1 MTSTRDQR
9 RNLYEKMVGSAIA
22 GNRFVITKLLGFG
35 GMGAV
40 YEATQT
46 AMNRSVALKLIPT
59 HDETT
64 VRRFEREALTISQL
78 HHPNTVT
85 VFDYGQ
91 AENGFLFLAMELLD
105 GKTLSDVIK
114 ETGPLSPKRAVHI
127 ATQICKSL
135 NEAHRAGIVHRD
147 IKPDNI
153 ILIRVD
159 SDTDFVKVLD
169 FGIAKAVMGEDDVNL
184 TGDGRIIGTPRY
196 MSPEQILGEPVDHR
210 SDVYSLGCILF
221 EMLCG
226 APPFQQSTTTALML
240 AHAQETPPSF
250 SQRLAAASLER
261 IPHYLESVVRRAL
274 EKTAIGRQQSVEKLR
289 LELEEALASAP
300 NASVS
305 QSSISQASI
314 SQSSVSQSAIS
325 HSSMSSQSL
334 SSLSSQS
341 DMFQRAPSTQSAP
354 IPVQPFLTNT
364 GTHAPPKLTAPE
376 AQLSGNKKALMAISL
391 ILLVMAGL
399 LIMGLNREESAGPEV
414 EPMVVGTESQPVQED
429 KNGYVSVKIRSTP
442 SGARIFRDGKDFHRT
457 TPTTLAFKDG
467 EKLDLRFELE
477 GFKPY
482 EAQVVVD
489 ADTQVEVNLEPLAA
503 SNPAEVVEKKVP
515 VQRPAVRTK
524 RPDPEPI
531 RKEPKV
537 EEVEPET
544 RPETK
549 PGVDLLLEEP
559 SKPSVD
565 ILD

>member
-1 MTSTRDQR
+1 MSSTRDQR

-22 GNRFVITKLLGFG
+22 GNRFVITNLLGFG

-78 HHPNTVT
+78 RHPNTVT

-159 SDTDFVKVLD
+159 SDADFVKVLD

-250 SQRLAAASLER
+250 SQRLAAANLER
-261 IPHYLESVVRRAL
+261 IPHYLENVVRKAL
-274 EKTAIGRQQSVEKLR
+274 EKTAIGRQQSVEDLR

-305 QSSISQASI
+305 QSG
-314 SQSSVSQSAIS
+314 IS
-325 HSSMSSQSL
+325 HSSVSSQSL

-354 IPVQPFLTNT
+354 IPVQPFLTST
-364 GTHAPPKLTAPE
+364 GTHSPPKLAEPVDE
-376 AQLSGNKKALMAISL
+376 QLSGNKKALIAISL

-399 LIMGLNREESAGPEV
+399 LIMGLNREKSANFEV
-414 EPMVVGTESQPVQED
+414 EPVVVGESEPVKQD
-429 KNGYVSVKIRSTP
+429 TNGYVSVKIRSTP

-457 TPTTLAFKDG
+457 TPTTLAFKEG
-467 EKLDLRFELE
+467 EKVDFRFELE

-482 EAQVVVD
+482 QAQVVVD
-489 ADTQVEVNLEPLAA
+489 ADTQVEVNLERLAA
-503 SNPAEVVEKKVP
+503 SKPAEVVEKKVP
-515 VQRPAVRTK
+515 VQRPVVRTK
-524 RPDPEPI
+524 RPEPETV
-531 RKEPKV
+531 RKEPEV
-537 EEVEPET
+537 EEVEPEKK
-544 RPETK
+544 PETK

>member
-1 MTSTRDQR
+1 MSSTRDQR

-22 GNRFVITKLLGFG
+22 GNRFVITNLLGFG

-159 SDTDFVKVLD
+159 SDSDFVKVLD

-261 IPHYLESVVRRAL
+261 IPHYLENVVRKAL
-274 EKTAIGRQQSVEKLR
+274 EKTAIGRQQSVEELR
-289 LELEEALASAP
+289 LELEEAMASAP

-305 QSSISQASI
+305 QSSISH
-314 SQSSVSQSAIS
+314 SSVSQSGIS
-325 HSSMSSQSL
+325 HSSVSSQSL

-354 IPVQPFLTNT
+354 IPVQPFLTST
-364 GTHAPPKLTAPE
+364 GTHSPPKPAAPVDE
-376 AQLSGNKKALMAISL
+376 QLSGNKKALIAISL

-399 LIMGLNREESAGPEV
+399 LIMGLNREESANVEV
-414 EPMVVGTESQPVQED
+414 EPVVVGTESQPIKQD
-429 KNGYVSVKIRSTP
+429 TNGYVSVKIRSTP
-442 SGARIFRDGKDFHRT
+442 SGARIFRDGMDFHRT
-457 TPTTLAFKDG
+457 TPTTLAFKEG
-467 EKLDLRFELE
+467 EKVDFRFELE

-482 EAQVVVD
+482 EAQIVVD
-489 ADTQVEVNLEPLAA
+489 ADTQVEVNLEALPA
-503 SNPAEVVEKKVP
+503 SKPAEVVEKKVP
-515 VQRPAVRTK
+515 VQRPVVRTK
-524 RPDPEPI
+524 RPESETV
-531 RKEPKV
+531 RKEPEV
-537 EEVEPET
+537 EEAEPEKK
-544 RPETK
+544 PETK

>member
-1 MTSTRDQR
+1 MSSTRDQR

-22 GNRFVITKLLGFG
+22 GNRFVITNLLGFG

-159 SDTDFVKVLD
+159 SDSDFVKVLD

-261 IPHYLESVVRRAL
+261 IPHYLENVVRKAL
-274 EKTAIGRQQSVEKLR
+274 EKTAIGRQQSVEELR
-289 LELEEALASAP
+289 RELEEAMASAP

-305 QSSISQASI
+305 QSSISH
-314 SQSSVSQSAIS
+314 SSVSQSGIS
-325 HSSMSSQSL
+325 HSSVSSQSL

-354 IPVQPFLTNT
+354 IPVQPFLTST
-364 GTHAPPKLTAPE
+364 GTHSPPKPAAPVDE
-376 AQLSGNKKALMAISL
+376 QLSGNKKALIAISL

-399 LIMGLNREESAGPEV
+399 LIMGLNREESGSIEV
-414 EPMVVGTESQPVQED
+414 EPVVVGTESQPVKQD
-429 KNGYVSVKIRSTP
+429 TNGYVSVKIRSTP

-457 TPTTLAFKDG
+457 TPTTLAFKEG
-467 EKLDLRFELE
+467 EKVDFRFELE

-482 EAQVVVD
+482 QAQVVVD
-489 ADTQVEVNLEPLAA
+489 ADTQVEVNLERLAA
-503 SNPAEVVEKKVP
+503 SKPAEVVEKKVP
-515 VQRPAVRTK
+515 VQRPVVRTK
-524 RPDPEPI
+524 RPEPETV
-531 RKEPKV
+531 RKEPEV
-537 EEVEPET
+537 EEVEPEKK
-544 RPETK
+544 PETK

>member
-1 MTSTRDQR
+1 MSSTRDQR

-22 GNRFVITKLLGFG
+22 GNRFVITNLLGFG

-40 YEATQT
+40 YEAIQT

-159 SDTDFVKVLD
+159 SDSDFVKVLD

-261 IPHYLESVVRRAL
+261 IPHYLENVVRKAL
-274 EKTAIGRQQSVEKLR
+274 EKTAIGRQQSVEELR
-289 LELEEALASAP
+289 LELEEAMASAP

-305 QSSISQASI
+305 QSSFSH
-314 SQSSVSQSAIS
+314 SSVSQSGIS
-325 HSSMSSQSL
+325 HSSVSSQSL

-354 IPVQPFLTNT
+354 IPVQPFLTST
-364 GTHAPPKLTAPE
+364 GTHSPPKPAAPVDE
-376 AQLSGNKKALMAISL
+376 QLSGNKKALIAISL

-399 LIMGLNREESAGPEV
+399 LIMGLNREEPANVEV
-414 EPMVVGTESQPVQED
+414 EPVVVGSESQPVKQD
-429 KNGYVSVKIRSTP
+429 TNGYVSVNIRSTP

-457 TPTTLAFKDG
+457 TPTTLAFKEG
-467 EKLDLRFELE
+467 EKVDFRFELE

-489 ADTQVEVNLEPLAA
+489 ADTQVEVNLDALPA
-503 SNPAEVVEKKVP
+503 SKPAEVVEKKVP
-515 VQRPAVRTK
+515 VQRPVVRTK
-524 RPDPEPI
+524 RPEPETV
-531 RKEPKV
+531 RKEPEV
-537 EEVEPET
+537 EEAEPEKK
-544 RPETK
+544 PETK